1 MTVPVAGD
9 RKLIITLEETVDLR
23 FLANHP
29 CSTDRH
35 GLFGRLERT
44 RLHYL
49 IGEQDPLL
57 GKVLTEAARFFM
69 DQVHDPHAED
79 SDKTNGDLVAEGER
93 RKAKI
98 RRFIKEHY
106 GIQL

>member
-1 MTVPVAGD
+1 MPE
-9 RKLIITLEETVDLR
+9 RPRQLIITLAEAVDLR
-23 FLANHP
+23 FLANNP

-49 IGEQDPLL
+49 IGEQDPSL
-57 GKVLTEAARFFM
+57 GKVLTEAARFFL
-69 DQVHDPHAED
+69 DQVHSLHAED

-93 RKAKI
+93 QKA
-98 RRFIKEHY
+98 RLWRFIREHY
-106 GIQL
+106 EVQP